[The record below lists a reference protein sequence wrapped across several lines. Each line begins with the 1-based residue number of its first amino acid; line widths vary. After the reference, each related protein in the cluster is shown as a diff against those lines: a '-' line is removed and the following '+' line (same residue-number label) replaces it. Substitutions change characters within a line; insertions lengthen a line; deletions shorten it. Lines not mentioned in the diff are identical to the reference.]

1 MLNGPAERACAPEAH
16 NGDLLLPSL
25 TKPLQPPPPTV
36 NTTSPPPK
44 LILDEDDHA
53 AGLTGI
59 LVVLVATTFNMLF
72 SL

>member
-1 MLNGPAERACAPEAH
+1 
-16 NGDLLLPSL
+16 
-25 TKPLQPPPPTV
+25 V

-53 AGLTGI
+53 VGLTGI